1 MSNEFFLLALMILL
15 SYVLVKSEENLSK
28 KHLFN
33 EKIYKLPFSVSH
45 NSCVFLF
52 VMNLEKCLLH

>member
-1 MSNEFFLLALMILL
+1 MSNEFFLSALMILL

-33 EKIYKLPFSVSH
+33 EKIYKLPFQSH
-45 NSCVFLF
+45 AIRVFSFL
-52 VMNLEKCLLH
+52 

>member
-28 KHLFN
+28 KHLFK
-33 EKIYKLPFSVSH
+33 EKYIETSFFSVT
-45 NSCVFLF
+45 
-52 VMNLEKCLLH
+52 

>member
-33 EKIYKLPFSVSH
+33 EKIYKLPFSVSR
-45 NSCVFLF
+45 NSCVFLS
-52 VMNLEKCLLH
+52 VIHLKKCLLR